1 MRPSYVRTASS
12 VSVALYLLLAGCA
25 HDTPQP
31 RDLAA
36 HPGACTVEQVNVALT
51 RFSQAI
57 LGMNSS
63 AVAAQF
69 TETGSMADQG
79 QRPIVGRAAIQAFL
93 ASFEKFKVI
102 QYHIHATSTSV
113 HDSYATQ
120 RGQYSEV
127 VVTPN
132 GNTVHPSGVFE
143 AKWVC
148 SSEGVWQIG
157 SMRTA
162 RVDAKPAG

>member
-1 MRPSYVRTASS
+1 M
-12 VSVALYLLLAGCA
+12 ALA
-25 HDTPQP
+25 
-31 RDLAA
+31 
-36 HPGACTVEQVNVALT
+36 

-57 LGMNSS
+57 LKMDSS
-63 AVAAQF
+63 AIAAQF
-69 TETGSMADQG
+69 IETGSMADQG

-93 ASFEKFKVI
+93 ASFEKFKVLQYRI
-102 QYHIHATSTSV
+102 QATSTSV
-113 HDSYATQ
+113 QDSHATQ
-120 RGQYSEV
+120 QGQYSEV

-148 SSEGVWQIG
+148 SSEGVWQMD